1 MRVMH
6 IHPAAPGP
14 VVGGAELLDRAAETK
29 DGWLWV
35 DLESPDPAEEHT
47 LLCERFG
54 IHPLALQDARRER
67 HPPKLEVFGDIAF
80 VLLKGLTAE
89 TRDIRYETLQLAAFV
104 GDKFLITRR
113 DERSVSID
121 RAWSE
126 AVDGELD
133 TRLGPAHVLYR
144 VVRLVTDRYTNIVLA
159 LELRLDELE
168 NEMFRSPQDELLAE
182 LTEYNGRLKK
192 LRRVL
197 TYQHAAMTGLA
208 RVSSPSCFLGTRHEF
223 NDLYE
228 NNERLASLCALYQE
242 LAVDL
247 MQSYISLSSH
257 RLNQIIKVLT
267 IVTVVFLPLGLIAG
281 LYGMNVAEIPGGAG
295 RYGFF
300 LILFAMAILAG
311 VLLLVFRRLKWI

>member
-1 MRVMH
+1 M
-6 IHPAAPGP
+6 
-14 VVGGAELLDRAAETK
+14 L
-29 DGWLWV
+29 
-35 DLESPDPAEEHT
+35 
-47 LLCERFG
+47 
-54 IHPLALQDARRER
+54 
-67 HPPKLEVFGDIAF
+67 
-80 VLLKGLTAE
+80 
-89 TRDIRYETLQLAAFV
+89 
-104 GDKFLITRR
+104 
-113 DERSVSID
+113 
-121 RAWSE
+121 
-126 AVDGELD
+126 
-133 TRLGPAHVLYR
+133 
-144 VVRLVTDRYTNIVLA
+144 
-159 LELRLDELE
+159 
-168 NEMFRSPQDELLAE
+168 
-182 LTEYNGRLKK
+182 
-192 LRRVL
+192 
-197 TYQHAAMTGLA
+197 
-208 RVSSPSCFLGTRHEF
+208 LGTHHEF